1 MNLIKRDQQNKSEI
15 KQDGKSQF
23 KVSKRKMLIFNC
35 VCGTNILIVPD
46 LAEMNRAIKNHLMEH
61 KKLTGL
67 RLSEDNFTQEI
78 LKAVITAINE
88 P

>member
-1 MNLIKRDQQNKSEI
+1 MP
-15 KQDGKSQF
+15 
-23 KVSKRKMLIFNC
+23 IFNC

-46 LAEMNRAIKNHLMEH
+46 LAEMNRAIKNHVIEH

-67 RLSEDNFTQEI
+67 RLTEEHSTRN
-78 LKAVITAINE
+78 